1 MQIFTKLLNRFKYF
15 KSRKLQTSAQTRLTV
30 KTIYAVPGNSVII
43 DASLADKL
51 TLYWGEL
58 SHYATRTPGSVTATA
73 IVPTSLHP
81 IYRAPGSKMS
91 KGTSP
96 VQTNPPPVWMKE
108 ISMPSSL

>member
-1 MQIFTKLLNRFKYF
+1 MQIFTKLSNKFKYS
-15 KSRKLQTSAQTRLTV
+15 KSRKLQASAQTRLTA

-58 SHYATRTPGSVTATA
+58 SHCATRTPGSVTAIA
-73 IVPTSLHP
+73 IVPTSLHRYIEP
-81 IYRAPGSKMS
+81 PGSKMS